1 VETLLWSIPY
11 IVMEVDC
18 KSNYVYLVPFKL
30 TTIWFP
36 HAVQVGVRVEI
47 VSVNQ
52 LATAGAERS

>member
-1 VETLLWSIPY
+1 
-11 IVMEVDC
+11 MEVDC